1 VRRGWSL
8 AAAAIL
14 LAACDAAAPQ
24 DVPSSSSPPT
34 SASPALAGGRADVG
48 GYELAWRCEG
58 TGQPTV
64 ILEAGLGGSGAD
76 AFFDIF
82 DDAAEIS
89 RVCTY
94 DRAGTGVSGD
104 RPEGCT

>member
-1 VRRGWSL
+1 MRRGWSL
-8 AAAAIL
+8 LAAAIL
-14 LAACDAAAPQ
+14 LAAATPLRRGR
-24 DVPSSSSPPT
+24 PSNVPPT

-58 TGQPTV
+58 TGQPTADPRGRPRW
-64 ILEAGLGGSGAD
+64 LGAD

-82 DDAAEIS
+82 DDVAEIS

-94 DRAGTGVSGD
+94 DRAGTGSAIG
-104 RPEGCT
+104 RRGCT